1 MSMKREELI
10 DRIIGIG
17 QTIIDNAE
25 EIAPFPDKT
34 TSITIT
40 ASIRPMEAPTVEWTV
55 EKIARGKV
63 CVTSD

>member
-1 MSMKREELI
+1 MTREELV

-17 QTIIDNAE
+17 QIIIDNAE
-25 EIAPFPDKT
+25 EIAPLPDKT

-40 ASIRPMEAPTVEWTV
+40 ASIRPMEAPKVEWTV

>member
-1 MSMKREELI
+1 MTREGLVE
-10 DRIIGIG
+10 RIIAIG

-25 EIAPFPDKT
+25 EIAPFPEKT

-40 ASIRPMEAPTVEWTV
+40 ASIRPMEATKVEWTI